1 MLFWPPSAPRTSA
14 LVSDRAAVPSPQL
27 PPSPLLLVPNSNQSS
42 PPPPST
48 LHHCSAPAAGRTA
61 AVQQGRSDITAS
73 IRPIACFIYFKQH
86 LVPGQRRTCWVFC
99 WKSPCLR
106 FCPYFLQRVAE
117 SQNNIKFLC
126 SEEKKILTKLSAN
139 RNLSVAFCGVVG
151 GSSAGTNW
159 RYLF

>member
-1 MLFWPPSAPRTSA
+1 MAHTTFWFIHDSNMCKREFAFFFGHCLRLGQLHSSLIELPSRH
-14 LVSDRAAVPSPQL
+14 PS
-27 PPSPLLLVPNSNQSS
+27 SPHRPFYWYQTATS
-42 PPPPST
+42 PPPPT

-106 FCPYFLQRVAE
+106 CCPYFP
-117 SQNNIKFLC
+117 
-126 SEEKKILTKLSAN
+126 
-139 RNLSVAFCGVVG
+139 
-151 GSSAGTNW
+151 
-159 RYLF
+159 